1 MISVEFSPDEKVH
14 GEDFSGGRRYSASV
28 VFRERHQGLWLQD
41 WRRWGSH
48 GSDVER
54 QVPGQ
59 WWRWRGW
66 RVARK
71 GCWWLAVRDTDV
83 WNRGRWGGASAS
95 GGRNRVDNIPGK
107 FNQGNIFFTLPWQHL
122 FLISRKMSSDHYQW
136 AKETKL
142 INIEP
147 KPTTIGGGWMEKP
160 FV

>member
-1 MISVEFSPDEKVH
+1 MSKFNLEIVCTFTYIFKSGFSLNVFGLNKFSSRLFAQKETFLPLRHRIFQLLLRHENNSLMRAIIFYKKVH

-71 GCWWLAVRDTDV
+71 GC
-83 WNRGRWGGASAS
+83 
-95 GGRNRVDNIPGK
+95 
-107 FNQGNIFFTLPWQHL
+107 
-122 FLISRKMSSDHYQW
+122 
-136 AKETKL
+136 
-142 INIEP
+142 
-147 KPTTIGGGWMEKP
+147 
-160 FV
+160 